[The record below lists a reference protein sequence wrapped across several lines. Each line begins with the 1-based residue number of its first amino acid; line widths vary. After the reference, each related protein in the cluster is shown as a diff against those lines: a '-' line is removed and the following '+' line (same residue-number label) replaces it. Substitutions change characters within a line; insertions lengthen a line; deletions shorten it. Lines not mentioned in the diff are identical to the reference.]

1 MNQFYIYSFNY
12 NKELPNSREHEDQE
26 IEIKRT
32 SATVIFCENDHNM
45 ISNLQS
51 EIKTFYE
58 TNAQTDEIF
67 VFGGEDLRNSLLLA
81 FDAKT
86 NETFR
91 HIPTARID
99 HLIDN
104 LFVFTYDEKGVWSL
118 IKGSCDIKKET
129 YHGMFNEGLQKIF
142 QKRGGLIE
150 SKEAHHYVFP
160 SGKHC
165 DKFLRTGNIL
175 LHSSEIFFIAFNLLK
190 YFDTDRHNQ
199 IFCDTSSINSLAFTL
214 QELKRRLTKAIHN
227 KDIKTKPV
235 ESFSSYEGIIK
246 ADGKRLESSLI
257 LISASTSSNIIQRI
271 IAEHPI
277 VEENDIQILYF
288 LGPEEA
294 YHQKKA
300 HIICNLTYDDEIN
313 PNGIPLYPTYTSS
326 NCHLCDNGSH
336 PVKINGDIM
345 LPESPKINRIIL
357 GKKDAPANMGR
368 FSQEFSAFEKDKDN
382 IIKVNYKEGP
392 QRDLQYELYFDI
404 HHVLDALIKGKTQ
417 YKAFKAK
424 LDDYINQYIPA
435 NVKFLICLPDEGSL
449 LMADYILSRIKENIA
464 QGKEPVKVKFKDVD
478 KIIPP
483 KEEDA
488 AKVEGSAVII
498 GSCISNGKNLLY
510 LSRSLRSMDKL
521 KLIYFIGLCRT
532 SSEQQLEFLKS
543 NLTQGIYGK
552 ESNSFHTVENFYFT
566 NEVKNTSWLREIE
579 FLKQF
584 SDFLEFHT
592 SEELDLKPISLWVDQ
607 RTDILNNS
615 MSSTQKGLAN
625 NLFYPSVFDNKEL
638 KLRKN
643 YAFLAYPK
651 YHVNLSQ
658 ADVYFT
664 ISSILNRLRNVRE
677 GNNLKQ
683 SEYVRNLLDP
693 NNFNRFNDGIIQA
706 SLLRAAHVNEISYHI
721 DVELSLEMKGILE
734 TLISNYNSEQGE
746 ALLEFLYALASKKM
760 TLQPAHLTGIC
771 QTVHKEVKDL
781 MAIAITLYIQVEV
794 LKDYNKQKSLFE
806 ENILLK
812 KQLSECLKATAPTQ
826 V

>member
-12 NKELPNSREHEDQE
+12 NKELPGNCDHEDQE
-26 IEIKRT
+26 IKVTRT

-67 VFGGEDLRNSLLLA
+67 VFGGEDLRTSLLQA

-86 NETFR
+86 DETFR
-91 HIPTARID
+91 HIPTARLD
-99 HLIDN
+99 HLIN
-104 LFVFTYDEKGVWSL
+104 HLFVFTYDEKGAWRS
-118 IKGSCDIKKET
+118 IKGKCYIKREI
-129 YHGMFNEGLQKIF
+129 YYRMFNEGLQKIF
-142 QKRGGLIE
+142 QNRGGLIQ

-199 IFCDTSSINSLAFTL
+199 IFCDTSSINSLAFAL
-214 QELKRRLTKAIHN
+214 LELKRRLMKAIHN

-235 ESFSSYEGIIK
+235 ESFSSYEGIVK

-271 IAEHPI
+271 IAAHPI
-277 VEENDIQILYF
+277 VQEGDIQILYF
-288 LGPEEA
+288 LGLEET

-300 HIICNLTYDDEIN
+300 HIVCNLTHGETN
-313 PNGIPLYPTYTSS
+313 PNGISLYPTYTSA
-326 NCHLCDNGSH
+326 NCQLCDNGSH
-336 PVKINGDIM
+336 SVKINGDIM
-345 LPESPKINRIIL
+345 LPESPKINRLIL
-357 GKKDAPANMGR
+357 GKKDAPPNMGR
-368 FSQEFSAFEKDKDN
+368 FSQEFSAFEKDTDN

-404 HHVLDALIKGKTQ
+404 HSVIDALMRNKNR

-435 NVKFLICLPDEGSL
+435 NVKFLICLPDEGSQ
-449 LMADYILSRIKENIA
+449 LMADYILSRINSNMA
-464 QGKEPVKVKFKDVD
+464 PGKEPAKVKFKEVD

-521 KLIYFIGLCRT
+521 KLIYFIGLSRT

-579 FLKQF
+579 FIKQF
-584 SDFLEFHT
+584 NDFIELYS
-592 SEELDLKPISLWVDQ
+592 SESLDLNPISLFLDQ
-607 RTDILNNS
+607 RADMLNDS
-615 MSSTQKGLAN
+615 MSNTQKGLAN
-625 NLFYPSVFDNKEL
+625 KLFYPSVYDRGDL
-638 KLRKN
+638 ILRKN

-651 YHVNLSQ
+651 YHINLSQ

-664 ISSILNRLRNVRE
+664 ISSILNKLRNARE
-677 GNNLKQ
+677 GDNLKQ

-693 NNFNRFNDGIIQA
+693 NNFNRYNDGIIQS

-721 DVELSLEMKGILE
+721 DDELSLEMKGILE

-760 TLQPAHLTGIC
+760 TLQPAHLAGIC
-771 QTVHKEVKDL
+771 QMVHKEVKDL
-781 MAIAITLYIQVEV
+781 MAIAMALYIEIEV
-794 LKDYNKQKSLFE
+794 LKEYNKQTSLFE

-812 KQLSECLKATAPTQ
+812 KQLAECLKTAPTQ
-826 V
+826 AS